1 MLAYAQEY
9 VSGGSVSDMLLKF
22 GGLDEQIV
30 RKYTHQILL
39 GLVFLH
45 EHNVVHC
52 DVKGGNILG
61 AQFTCFANAK
71 VQILTPTCG
80 PQCRRTA
87 S

>member
-1 MLAYAQEY
+1 MLANAQEY
-9 VSGGSVSDMLLKF
+9 VSGGSVADMLLKF

-61 AQFTCFANAK
+61 AQ
-71 VQILTPTCG
+71 VSLLD
-80 PQCRRTA
+80 
-87 S
+87 